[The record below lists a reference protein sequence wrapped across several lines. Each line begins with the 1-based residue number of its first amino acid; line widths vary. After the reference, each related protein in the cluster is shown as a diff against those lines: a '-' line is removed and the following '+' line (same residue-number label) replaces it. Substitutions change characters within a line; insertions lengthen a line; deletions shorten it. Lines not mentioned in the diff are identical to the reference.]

1 MSQWEDKFSEH
12 AIHASLDNLAERLDD
27 ETLVTEDLNVLELID
42 RVRQAKSYTEIYLQ
56 NLIPALVNHTHL
68 NNANSYIGSITS
80 ELNSYI
86 SNSNVGH
93 LNNTSA
99 HIDNLMAQINALPI
113 AKPTISEQ
121 SFTQSLIEFK
131 TLAESSLADLKKS
144 KDELLDSVNT
154 VSDESTVQKEKLEEL
169 ASEIERHEQNISDSL
184 NSLNERFEAS
194 ENNYTEKLESTTSE
208 FDEKYQTFSAEFN
221 SRLDENFE
229 SNKEKVEA
237 VITEHREEYS
247 QQLEKQTN
255 DANSVLNALE
265 EKKEEASNL
274 LQIIGNIGITG
285 NYQNIANDE
294 KKAADIW
301 RRLALGLMAGMVL
314 IIGVTIFIS
323 ATDGF
328 DWKLALFRVGAAFVL
343 AIPAAYAAKE
353 SAKHRALENH
363 NRRAELELASLD
375 PYLEKLPKE
384 TRDKVKEELTKKFF
398 GLNETEHKLEEP
410 VSNKAIF
417 ELLTTAIGK
426 K

>member
-1 MSQWEDKFSEH
+1 MSQWENKFSEH

-27 ETLVTEDLNVLELID
+27 ESLVTEDLNVLELID
-42 RVRQAKSYTEIYLQ
+42 RVRQAKSYTEICLQ
-56 NLIPALVNHTHL
+56 NLIPSLVNHAHL

-80 ELNSYI
+80 ELNRYI

-113 AKPTISEQ
+113 AKPSISEQ

-131 TLAESSLADLKKS
+131 ALAESSLAELKKS

-154 VSDESTVQKEKLEEL
+154 VSEESTVQKEKLEEL
-169 ASEIERHEQNISDSL
+169 ASEIERHEKNISDSL
-184 NSLNERFEAS
+184 NSLNERLEVS
-194 ENNYTEKLESTTSE
+194 ENSYTEKLELTTRE
-208 FDEKYQTFSAEFN
+208 FDEKYQTFSADFN
-221 SRLDENFE
+221 SRLDENVK
-229 SNKEKVEA
+229 SNEEKVEA
-237 VITEHREEYS
+237 VITGHRGEYS

-255 DANSVLNALE
+255 DANAVLNALE

-301 RRLALGLMAGMVL
+301 RRTALGLMAGMVI
-314 IIGVTIFIS
+314 IIGITIFIS
-323 ATDGF
+323 VTDGF

-417 ELLTTAIGK
+417 DLLKTAIDK